1 MHVQA
6 ASMKHMRIA
15 IKHMSILPLNLSPHL
30 LAIFAVQELA
40 SRCQDSLNTR
50 SLFFFQNQAEA
61 SRTYASF
68 PSICFLSFD
77 PPTSIN
83 LKMPCLKENIIITM
97 ELKIYLC

>member
-40 SRCQDSLNTR
+40 SRCHHVKTR
-50 SLFFFQNQAEA
+50 LIQEVCFFFFKIKLKQVGHMLPSLA
-61 SRTYASF
+61 YASC
-68 PSICFLSFD
+68 PLTLQ
-77 PPTSIN
+77 PPLT
-83 LKMPCLKENIIITM
+83 
-97 ELKIYLC
+97 

>member
-50 SLFFFQNQAEA
+50 SLFFFKIKLKQVGHMLPSLA
-61 SRTYASF
+61 YASC
-68 PSICFLSFD
+68 PLTLQ
-77 PPTSIN
+77 PPLT
-83 LKMPCLKENIIITM
+83 
-97 ELKIYLC
+97 